1 MFFLLKI
8 SGKNKWSETP
18 IVMEICVSFE
28 PWQRILDD
36 ATTIDNID
44 MLVVPQHGRN
54 PDKSD

>member
-8 SGKNKWSETP
+8 LGKNEWSETP

-44 MLVVPQHGRN
+44 MLVVP
-54 PDKSD
+54 